1 MLDIN
6 KFSNKLLTQ
15 GYLGCFIPH
24 EKSLVI
30 IFYIPEENKPKKKC
44 IKFFCDHSYSSV
56 VIPNENNQKHLW
68 LIHFTLGLL

>member
-30 IFYIPEENKPKKKC
+30 IFYIPEENKPKKNV
-44 IKFFCDHSYSSV
+44 SNSSV
-56 VIPNENNQKHLW
+56 IIPILLW
-68 LIHFTLGLL
+68 SFLMKTTKSISG

>member
-6 KFSNKLLTQ
+6 KFYNKLLTQ

-24 EKSLVI
+24 EKSSVI
-30 IFYIPEENKPKKKC
+30 IFYIPEENKPKKNV
-44 IKFFCDHSYSSV
+44 SNSSV